1 MPSPRRILLLLASIT
16 GAALVGWIAAAS
28 MAPET
33 RARASRQAEDQQIE
47 LLIHQLQ
54 DQDNLSEADRGL
66 LLERLVALERLQEA
80 EVVLQPWLSG
90 RTTPRELTLFKADL
104 QRRNGQPETARRSL
118 QNLLRLHPNDPQIL
132 QLLVYVNQEQGRHWQ
147 ATAELTTRFKNLE
160 PGQRLEVGLLLADL
174 LRQGGSD
181 QAAMNL
187 YGQLAR
193 ENTND
198 ARPLL
203 ALALLRQERGDE
215 ESVQALLEQAR
226 EQRDTNGMVDPLI
239 DVVAGQLGLSAA
251 RAPLQPSA
259 MAFQVGSDRP

>member
-33 RARASRQAEDQQIE
+33 RARASRQAEDQRIE
-47 LLIHQLQ
+47 LLMHQLQ

-104 QRRNGQPETARRSL
+104 QHRNGQPEAAQRSL
-118 QNLLRLHPNDPQIL
+118 QNLLRLHPNDPQVL
-132 QLLVYVNQEQGRHWQ
+132 QLLVFVNQEQGRHRQ
-147 ATAELTTRFKNLE
+147 ATAELTTRFKNLK

-174 LRQGGSD
+174 LRQGGSN

-193 ENTND
+193 ENMND

-203 ALALLRQERGDE
+203 ALALLRQERGDKE
-215 ESVQALLEQAR
+215 AFHTLLEQALER
-226 EQRDTNGMVDPLI
+226 RDANGLVDPLI
-239 DVVAGQLGLSAA
+239 EVVAGQLGLSAA
-251 RAPLQPSA
+251 RSTASTQRYGVSGG
-259 MAFQVGSDRP
+259 F

>member
-47 LLIHQLQ
+47 LLMHQLQ

-66 LLERLVALERLQEA
+66 LLEPLQEA

-104 QRRNGQPETARRSL
+104 QRRNGQPEAARRSL
-118 QNLLRLHPNDPQIL
+118 QNLLRLHPNDPQVL
-132 QLLVYVNQEQGRHWQ
+132 QLLVLLNQEQGRHRQ

-193 ENTND
+193 ENMND

-203 ALALLRQERGDE
+203 ALALLRQERGDKE
-215 ESVQALLEQAR
+215 AVHTLLEQAR
-226 EQRDTNGMVDPLI
+226 ERRDANGLVDPLI
-239 DVVAGQLGLSAA
+239 EVVAGQLGLSAA
-251 RAPLQPSA
+251 RSTASTQRYGVSGG
-259 MAFQVGSDRP
+259 F

>member
-1 MPSPRRILLLLASIT
+1 MPGPRRILLLLASIT

-28 MAPET
+28 MAQET
-33 RARASRQAEDQQIE
+33 LARASRQAEDPQIE
-47 LLIHQLQ
+47 LLLDQLQ

-66 LLERLVALERLQEA
+66 LLERLQEA
-80 EVVLQPWLSG
+80 EVVLQPWLSD

-104 QRRNGQPETARRSL
+104 RRRNGQPETARRSL
-118 QNLLRLHPNDPQIL
+118 QNLLRLYPNDPQVL
-132 QLLVYVNQEQGRHWQ
+132 QLLVFVDQEQGRHWQ

-174 LRQGGSD
+174 LRQGGSN

-193 ENTND
+193 ENMND

-215 ESVQALLEQAR
+215 EAVHILLEQAWER
-226 EQRDTNGMVDPLI
+226 RDANGLAIP
-239 DVVAGQLGLSAA
+239 
-251 RAPLQPSA
+251 
-259 MAFQVGSDRP
+259 